1 MFALFKK
8 ELAGFF
14 STPIAYLIIGVFL
27 LSTSLVLWVFPEYSI
42 LNSGYASLANFFGL
56 APYVFLLL
64 IPAVCMR
71 TLAEERKEGTLDL
84 LLARPISALKIVLAK
99 YFAILSIVCLSILPT
114 LVYVYSVY
122 TLGAPKGNLDGGAI
136 LGSYIG
142 LVFLSASFAAI
153 GVFASSSTKS
163 QVTALVVA
171 VLGSL
176 FFFIGFDLLSGVGF
190 LQSFDSLVQTFGIQ
204 DHYEAMSRGVLDIRD
219 VVYFLVLIAFFLFL
233 AYWSVSVK
241 AINRAHLSFFLL
253 AGIAIV
259 AASNFVHARFDFT
272 EDKRFTLSEK
282 STELVHAL
290 PAPLHITIYL
300 DGELPSGFA
309 QLKTAA
315 LDLTSDLSAYSSAG
329 IRVEVVNPVADTSPA
344 QDSLLKELYTMGLEP
359 TNLSVKT
366 EEGLS
371 QKTIFPGAVVAYEGR
386 KIGVKFL
393 QTQQGKSPEE
403 VLNNSIQN
411 LEYAFI
417 SAISKISRGD
427 KPRVGFTE
435 GHQELSDVQLS
446 DAISSLQSGYE
457 VGRVDLASIS
467 TSSLHKLAVLVVP
480 KPSAIFTEA
489 EKFKLDQYV
498 MHGGKVIWAID
509 QVNAEL
515 DSLKGAGE
523 QLAFAKKL
531 NLDDLLFTYGV
542 RINYQLIADM
552 NCAQIPLNVG
562 NMGNQGQVQLVP
574 WLFFPVFVP
583 LSTHPLV
590 KNLEAIR
597 SEFASTIDTI
607 AVSGVHKTILLSSS
621 PYSKLLQVPNLISL
635 QMVEQEPDPA
645 TFRSA
650 PQPVAVLLEGRF
662 KSTFKNRPLPVE
674 LGKVDNRL
682 DQSQPTQML
691 VFSDG
696 DLFKNQ
702 LGADGSPYPLGYDRY
717 TQQQYGNKALL
728 LNAVDYMSGD
738 GDLLNLRS
746 KELKMRLLD
755 KALVKADKSFWQ
767 IINVLLPLGMLA
779 MFGFFQ
785 HWYRKRRYTV

>member
-1 MFALFKK
+1 MFALFRK

-14 STPIAYLIIGVFL
+14 SSPIAYLIIGVFL
-27 LSTSLVLWVFPEYSI
+27 LCTSSVLWVFPEYSI
-42 LNSGYASLANFFGL
+42 LNSGYASLANFFAL

-84 LLARPISALKIVLAK
+84 LLSRPISTLKIVLAK
-99 YFAILSIVCLSILPT
+99 YLAIQAIVCLSLVPT
-114 LVYVYSVY
+114 LLYVYSVY
-122 TLGAPKGNLDGGAI
+122 VLGAPKGNLDGGAI
-136 LGSYIG
+136 MGSYIG

-153 GVFASSSTKS
+153 GVFASSITKS
-163 QVTALVVA
+163 QVTALVLA

-176 FFFIGFDLLSGVGF
+176 FFFIGFDLLSGLAL
-190 LQSFDSLVQTFGIQ
+190 LQTFHSLVQTLGIQ
-204 DHYEAMSRGVLDIRD
+204 AHYEAISRGVLDTRD
-219 VVYFLVLIAFFLFL
+219 ALYFLVLIAAFLFL
-233 AYWSVSVK
+233 AYLAVSIKPISSVRK
-241 AINRAHLSFFLL
+241 SFFLIVL
-253 AGIAIV
+253 TGILTL
-259 AASNFVHARFDFT
+259 SNFIFTRFDFT
-272 EDKRFTLSEK
+272 ADKRFTLSEK
-282 STELVHAL
+282 SRDLVYTL
-290 PAPLHITIYL
+290 PKPLRITIYL
-300 DGELPSGFA
+300 DGDLPSGFD

-315 LDLTSDLSAYSSAG
+315 LDLTNDLSAYSSAG
-329 IRVEVVNPVADTSPA
+329 IRVQVRNPGADTSTA
-344 QDSLLKELYTMGLEP
+344 LLNELYAMGLEP

-371 QKTIFPGAVVAYEGR
+371 QKTIFPGAVIEYEGR
-386 KIGVKFL
+386 KLAVKFL
-393 QTQQGKSPEE
+393 QTQQGKSLED

-411 LEYAFI
+411 LEYAFV

-435 GHQELSDVQLS
+435 GHQELSDVQLT
-446 DAISSLQSGYE
+446 DAMISLQSVYE
-457 VGRVDLASIS
+457 LGRVDLASIS
-467 TSSLHKLAVLVVP
+467 SANLQKLAVLVVP
-480 KPSAIFTEA
+480 KPNTSFTEA

-509 QVNAEL
+509 QVNADL

-531 NLDDLLFTYGV
+531 NLDDMLFTYGV

-562 NMGNQGQVQLVP
+562 NMGNQGQIELVP
-574 WLFFPVFVP
+574 WLFFPVFMP

-590 KNLEAIR
+590 KNLEGIR
-597 SEFASTIDTI
+597 SEFASTIDTL
-607 AVSGVHKTILLSSS
+607 AVAGLRKTVLLSSS
-621 PYSKLLQVPNLISL
+621 PYSKLMVVPNLISL

-645 TFRSA
+645 TFQSD
-650 PQPVAVLLEGRF
+650 PQPIAVLLEGRF
-662 KSTFKNRPLPVE
+662 KSTFKNRPIPAQQE
-674 LGKVDNRL
+674 NFSNRL

-691 VFSDG
+691 VLSDG

-702 LGADGSPYPLGYDRY
+702 VGADGSPYPLGYDRY

-728 LNAVDYMSGD
+728 LNAVDFMSGD

-767 IINVLLPLGMLA
+767 IINVLLPLLMLA
-779 MFGFFQ
+779 IFGFFQ
-785 HWYRKRRYTV
+785 HWYRKRKYTV

>member
-1 MFALFKK
+1 VFALFRK

-14 STPIAYLIIGVFL
+14 SSPIAYLIIGVFL
-27 LSTSLVLWVFPEYSI
+27 LCTSSVLWVFPEYSI
-42 LNSGYASLANFFGL
+42 LNSGYASLANFFAL

-84 LLARPISALKIVLAK
+84 LLSRPISTLKIVLAK
-99 YFAILSIVCLSILPT
+99 YLAIQAIVCLSLVPT
-114 LVYVYSVY
+114 LLYVYSVY
-122 TLGAPKGNLDGGAI
+122 VLGAPKGNLDGGAI
-136 LGSYIG
+136 MGSYIG

-153 GVFASSSTKS
+153 GVFASSITKS
-163 QVTALVVA
+163 QVTALVLA

-176 FFFIGFDLLSGVGF
+176 FFFIGFDLLSGLAL
-190 LQSFDSLVQTFGIQ
+190 LQTFHSLVQTLGIQ
-204 DHYEAMSRGVLDIRD
+204 AHYEAISRGVLDTRD
-219 VVYFLVLIAFFLFL
+219 ALYFLVLIAAFLFL
-233 AYWSVSVK
+233 AYLAVSIKPISSVRK
-241 AINRAHLSFFLL
+241 SFFLIVL
-253 AGIAIV
+253 TGILTL
-259 AASNFVHARFDFT
+259 SNFIFTRFDFT
-272 EDKRFTLSEK
+272 ADKRFTLSEK
-282 STELVHAL
+282 SRDLVYTL
-290 PAPLHITIYL
+290 PKPLRITIYL
-300 DGELPSGFA
+300 DGDLPSGFD

-315 LDLTSDLSAYSSAG
+315 LDLTNDLSAYSSAG
-329 IRVEVVNPVADTSPA
+329 IRVQVINPGADTSTA
-344 QDSLLKELYTMGLEP
+344 LLNELYAMGLEP

-371 QKTIFPGAVVAYEGR
+371 QKTIFPGAVIEYEGR
-386 KIGVKFL
+386 KLAVKFL
-393 QTQQGKSPEE
+393 QTQQGKSPED

-411 LEYAFI
+411 LEYAFV

-446 DAISSLQSGYE
+446 DAMISLQSVYE
-457 VGRVDLASIS
+457 LGRVDLASIS
-467 TSSLHKLAVLVVP
+467 SANLQKLAVLVVP
-480 KPSAIFTEA
+480 KPNTSFTEA

-509 QVNAEL
+509 QVNADL

-531 NLDDLLFTYGV
+531 NLDDMLFTYGV

-562 NMGNQGQVQLVP
+562 NMGNQGQIELVP
-574 WLFFPVFVP
+574 WLFFPVFMP

-590 KNLEAIR
+590 KNLEGIR
-597 SEFASTIDTI
+597 SEFASTIDTL
-607 AVSGVHKTILLSSS
+607 AVAGLRKTVLLSSS
-621 PYSKLLQVPNLISL
+621 PYSKLMVVPNLISL

-645 TFRSA
+645 TFQSD
-650 PQPVAVLLEGRF
+650 PQPIAVLLEGRF
-662 KSTFKNRPLPVE
+662 KSTFKNRPIPAQQE
-674 LGKVDNRL
+674 NFSNRL

-691 VFSDG
+691 VLSDG

-702 LGADGSPYPLGYDRY
+702 VGADGSPYPLGYDRY

-728 LNAVDYMSGD
+728 LNAVDFMSGD

-767 IINVLLPLGMLA
+767 IINVLLPLLMLA
-779 MFGFFQ
+779 IFGFFQ
-785 HWYRKRRYTV
+785 HWYRKRKYTV

>member
-1 MFALFKK
+1 MFALFRK

-14 STPIAYLIIGVFL
+14 SSPIAYLIIGVFL
-27 LSTSLVLWVFPEYSI
+27 LCTSSVLWVFPEYSI
-42 LNSGYASLANFFGL
+42 LNSGYASLANFFAL

-84 LLARPISALKIVLAK
+84 LLSRPISTLKIVLAK
-99 YFAILSIVCLSILPT
+99 YLAIQAIVCLSLVPT
-114 LVYVYSVY
+114 LLYVYSVY
-122 TLGAPKGNLDGGAI
+122 VLGAPKGNLDGGAI
-136 LGSYIG
+136 MGSYIG

-153 GVFASSSTKS
+153 GVFASSITKS
-163 QVTALVVA
+163 QVTALVLA

-176 FFFIGFDLLSGVGF
+176 FFFIGFDLLSGLAL
-190 LQSFDSLVQTFGIQ
+190 LQTFHSLVQTLGIQ
-204 DHYEAMSRGVLDIRD
+204 AHYEAISRGVLDTRD
-219 VVYFLVLIAFFLFL
+219 ALYFLVLIAAFLFL
-233 AYWSVSVK
+233 AYLAVSIKPISSVRK
-241 AINRAHLSFFLL
+241 SFFLIVL
-253 AGIAIV
+253 TGILTL
-259 AASNFVHARFDFT
+259 SNFIFTRFDFT
-272 EDKRFTLSEK
+272 ADKRFTLSEK
-282 STELVHAL
+282 SRDLVYTL
-290 PAPLHITIYL
+290 PKPLRITIYL
-300 DGELPSGFA
+300 DGDLPSGFD

-315 LDLTSDLSAYSSAG
+315 LDLTNDLSAYSSAG
-329 IRVEVVNPVADTSPA
+329 IRVQVRNPGADTSTA
-344 QDSLLKELYTMGLEP
+344 LLNELYAMGLEP

-371 QKTIFPGAVVAYEGR
+371 QKTIFPGAVIEYEGR
-386 KIGVKFL
+386 KLAVKFL
-393 QTQQGKSPEE
+393 QTQQGKSPED

-411 LEYAFI
+411 LEYAFV

-446 DAISSLQSGYE
+446 DAMISLQSVYE
-457 VGRVDLASIS
+457 LGRVDLASIS
-467 TSSLHKLAVLVVP
+467 SANLQKLAVLVVP
-480 KPSAIFTEA
+480 KPNTSFTEA

-509 QVNAEL
+509 QVNADL

-531 NLDDLLFTYGV
+531 NLDDMLFTYGV

-562 NMGNQGQVQLVP
+562 NMGNQGQIELVP
-574 WLFFPVFVP
+574 WLFFPVFMP

-590 KNLEAIR
+590 KNLEGIR
-597 SEFASTIDTI
+597 SEFASTIDTL
-607 AVSGVHKTILLSSS
+607 AVAGLRKTVLLSSS
-621 PYSKLLQVPNLISL
+621 PYSKLMVVPNLISL

-645 TFRSA
+645 TFQSD
-650 PQPVAVLLEGRF
+650 PQPIAVLLEGRF
-662 KSTFKNRPLPVE
+662 KSTFKNRPIPAQQE
-674 LGKVDNRL
+674 NFSNRL

-691 VFSDG
+691 VLSDG

-702 LGADGSPYPLGYDRY
+702 VGADGSPYPLGYDRY

-728 LNAVDYMSGD
+728 LNAVDFMSGD

-767 IINVLLPLGMLA
+767 IINVLLPLLMLA
-779 MFGFFQ
+779 IFGFFQ
-785 HWYRKRRYTV
+785 HWYRKRKYTV

>member
-1 MFALFKK
+1 
-8 ELAGFF
+8 
-14 STPIAYLIIGVFL
+14 
-27 LSTSLVLWVFPEYSI
+27 
-42 LNSGYASLANFFGL
+42 
-56 APYVFLLL
+56 
-64 IPAVCMR
+64 MR

-84 LLARPISALKIVLAK
+84 LLSRPISTLKIVLAK
-99 YFAILSIVCLSILPT
+99 YLAIQAIVCLSLVPT
-114 LVYVYSVY
+114 LLYVYSVY
-122 TLGAPKGNLDGGAI
+122 VLGAPKGNLDGGAI
-136 LGSYIG
+136 MGSYIG

-153 GVFASSSTKS
+153 GVFASSITKS
-163 QVTALVVA
+163 QVTALVLA

-176 FFFIGFDLLSGVGF
+176 FFFIGFDLLSGLAL
-190 LQSFDSLVQTFGIQ
+190 LQTFHSLVQTLGIQ
-204 DHYEAMSRGVLDIRD
+204 AHYEAISRGVLDTRD
-219 VVYFLVLIAFFLFL
+219 ALYFLVLIAAFLFL
-233 AYWSVSVK
+233 AYLAVIIKPISSVRK
-241 AINRAHLSFFLL
+241 SFFLIVL
-253 AGIAIV
+253 TGILTL
-259 AASNFVHARFDFT
+259 SNFIFTRFDFT
-272 EDKRFTLSEK
+272 ADKRFTLSEK
-282 STELVHAL
+282 SRDLVYTL
-290 PAPLHITIYL
+290 PKPLRITIYL
-300 DGELPSGFA
+300 DGDLPSGFD

-315 LDLTSDLSAYSSAG
+315 LDLTNDLSAYSSAG
-329 IRVEVVNPVADTSPA
+329 IRVQVRNPGADTSTA
-344 QDSLLKELYTMGLEP
+344 LFNELYAMGLEP

-371 QKTIFPGAVVAYEGR
+371 QKTIFPGAVIEYEGR
-386 KIGVKFL
+386 KLAVKFL
-393 QTQQGKSPEE
+393 QTQQGKSPED

-411 LEYAFI
+411 LEYAFV

-446 DAISSLQSGYE
+446 DAMISLQSVYE
-457 VGRVDLASIS
+457 LGRVDLASIS
-467 TSSLHKLAVLVVP
+467 SANLQKLAVLVVP
-480 KPSAIFTEA
+480 KPNTSFTEA

-509 QVNAEL
+509 QVNADL

-531 NLDDLLFTYGV
+531 NLDDMLFTYGV

-562 NMGNQGQVQLVP
+562 NMGNQGQIELVP
-574 WLFFPVFVP
+574 WLFFPVFMP

-590 KNLEAIR
+590 KNLEGIR
-597 SEFASTIDTI
+597 SEFASTIDTL
-607 AVSGVHKTILLSSS
+607 AVAGLRKTVLLSSS
-621 PYSKLLQVPNLISL
+621 PYSKLMVVPNLISL

-645 TFRSA
+645 TFQSD
-650 PQPVAVLLEGRF
+650 PQPIAVLLEGRF
-662 KSTFKNRPLPVE
+662 KSTFKNRPIPAQQE
-674 LGKVDNRL
+674 NFSNRL

-691 VFSDG
+691 VLSDG

-702 LGADGSPYPLGYDRY
+702 VGADGSPYPLGYDRY

-728 LNAVDYMSGD
+728 LNAVDFMSGD

-767 IINVLLPLGMLA
+767 IINVLLPLLMLA
-779 MFGFFQ
+779 IFGFFQ
-785 HWYRKRRYTV
+785 HWYRKRKYTV

>member
-1 MFALFKK
+1 MFALFRK

-14 STPIAYLIIGVFL
+14 SSPIAYLIIGVFL
-27 LSTSLVLWVFPEYSI
+27 LCTSSVLWVFPEYSI
-42 LNSGYASLANFFGL
+42 LNSGYASLANFFAL

-84 LLARPISALKIVLAK
+84 LLSRPISTLKIVLAK
-99 YFAILSIVCLSILPT
+99 YLAIQAIVCLSLVPT
-114 LVYVYSVY
+114 LLYVYSVY
-122 TLGAPKGNLDGGAI
+122 VLGAPKGNLDGGAI
-136 LGSYIG
+136 MGSYIG

-153 GVFASSSTKS
+153 GVFASSITKS
-163 QVTALVVA
+163 QVTALVLA

-176 FFFIGFDLLSGVGF
+176 FFFIGFDLLSGLAL
-190 LQSFDSLVQTFGIQ
+190 LQTFHSLVQTLGIQ
-204 DHYEAMSRGVLDIRD
+204 AHYEAISRGVLDTRD
-219 VVYFLVLIAFFLFL
+219 ALYFLVLIAAFLFL
-233 AYWSVSVK
+233 AYLAVSIKPISSVRK
-241 AINRAHLSFFLL
+241 SFFLIVL
-253 AGIAIV
+253 TGILTL
-259 AASNFVHARFDFT
+259 SNFIFTRFDFT
-272 EDKRFTLSEK
+272 ADKRFTLSEK
-282 STELVHAL
+282 SRDLVYTL
-290 PAPLHITIYL
+290 PKPLRITIYL
-300 DGELPSGFA
+300 DGDLPSGFD

-315 LDLTSDLSAYSSAG
+315 LDLTNDLSAYSSAG
-329 IRVEVVNPVADTSPA
+329 IRVQVINPGADTSTA
-344 QDSLLKELYTMGLEP
+344 LLNELYAMGLEP

-371 QKTIFPGAVVAYEGR
+371 QKTIFPGAVIEYEGR
-386 KIGVKFL
+386 KLAVKFL
-393 QTQQGKSPEE
+393 QTQQGKSPED

-411 LEYAFI
+411 LEYAFV

-446 DAISSLQSGYE
+446 DAMISLQSVYE
-457 VGRVDLASIS
+457 LGRVDLASIS
-467 TSSLHKLAVLVVP
+467 SANLQKLAVLVVP
-480 KPSAIFTEA
+480 KPNTSFTEA

-509 QVNAEL
+509 QVNADL

-531 NLDDLLFTYGV
+531 NLDDMLFTYGV

-562 NMGNQGQVQLVP
+562 NMGNQGQIELVP
-574 WLFFPVFVP
+574 WLFFPVFMP

-590 KNLEAIR
+590 KNLEGIR
-597 SEFASTIDTI
+597 SEFASTIDTL
-607 AVSGVHKTILLSSS
+607 AVAGLRKTVLLSSS
-621 PYSKLLQVPNLISL
+621 PYSKLMVVPNLISL

-645 TFRSA
+645 TFQSD
-650 PQPVAVLLEGRF
+650 PQPIAVLLEGRF
-662 KSTFKNRPLPVE
+662 KSTFKNRPIPAQQE
-674 LGKVDNRL
+674 NFSNRL

-691 VFSDG
+691 VLSDG

-702 LGADGSPYPLGYDRY
+702 VGADGSPYPLGYDRY

-728 LNAVDYMSGD
+728 LNAVDFMSGD

-767 IINVLLPLGMLA
+767 IINVLLPLLMLA
-779 MFGFFQ
+779 IFGFFQ
-785 HWYRKRRYTV
+785 HWYRKRKYTV